1 MDNEAI
7 APEDRAGHRNSTALG
22 LDFHPVIF
30 PVALLVIILLS
41 GYAMFNPELA
51 SKSLASAKGWT
62 IANFDWF
69 YMVAGNLFVLFCVVL
84 FVSPLGKIRIGG
96 ANAKPQYGML
106 SYFSMLFAAGMGVG
120 LLFWGVAEPV
130 AYFTDWFKT
139 PLNIAKLTP
148 EAQHAAMG
156 ATMFHWGLHPWA
168 IYCTVAL
175 VIAYCSN
182 NLGLPSSLSSGLQPL
197 IGNAYRGW
205 IGTVIN
211 TFTVVLTAF
220 GLSTSLGLG
229 ALQATAG
236 LNHVLG
242 TPNSFGMQ
250 LVFIILVSCLAA
262 YSVAAGMDAGVK
274 LLSNIN
280 MLLALGLFVFII
292 IGAGITTF
300 FAGLASTTADYVTYF
315 IPLANW
321 IHRPDQEWFQGWT
334 VFYWAWW
341 ASWGPFVGM
350 FIARISVGRSI
361 RQIISMVL
369 IAPTVVAL
377 LWMTAFGSTAID
389 QIQAGKGQL
398 VNGIKDVTLTLFQF
412 LEVLPLTNITA
423 ILVVLLLVIFMVTS
437 MDSGCLVVDTL
448 AAGGKEA
455 TPRKQKVMWV
465 FITAVICLSIFI
477 VGGDNALKAVQ
488 AGAIAL
494 ALPFMLLMVVL
505 MVSLIKALM
514 ADSSR
519 TVVPTTARA

>member
-1 MDNEAI
+1 MEKSTRLNEE
-7 APEDRAGHRNSTALG
+7 PAGHNNSRALG
-22 LDFHPVIF
+22 LDFHPFIF
-30 PVALLVIILLS
+30 PVALLIIIVLS
-41 GYAMFNPELA
+41 VYAMFDPKLA
-51 SKSLASAKGWT
+51 GTQLETAKAWT
-62 IANFDWF
+62 IGNFDWF
-69 YMVAGNLFVLFCVVL
+69 YMIAGNLFVLFCVFL
-84 FVSPLGKIRIGG
+84 FISPLGKIRIGG
-96 ANAKPQYGML
+96 ANAVPEYGML

-139 PLNIAKLTP
+139 PLNVPKLTP

-168 IYCTVAL
+168 IYSTVAL

-197 IGNAYRGW
+197 IGKAYKGW
-205 IGTVIN
+205 IGTLIN

-236 LNHVLG
+236 LHHVLG
-242 TPNSFGMQ
+242 TPNSFLMQ
-250 LVFIILVSCLAA
+250 LVFIVLVSGLAA
-262 YSVAAGMDAGVK
+262 CSVAAGMNSGVK

-280 MLLALGLFVFII
+280 MLLALGLFIFVAL
-292 IGAGITTF
+292 GAGITTF
-300 FAGLASTTADYVTYF
+300 IAGLGSTTVDYVTYF
-315 IPLANW
+315 LPLANW
-321 IHRPDQEWFQGWT
+321 IGRPDKEWFQGWT

-350 FIARISVGRSI
+350 FIARISVGRTI
-361 RQIISMVL
+361 RQIIAMVL
-369 IAPTVVAL
+369 LAPTVVAIM
-377 LWMTAFGSTAID
+377 WMTAFGSAAID
-389 QIQAGKGQL
+389 QVQAGKGEL

-423 ILVVLLLVIFMVTS
+423 ILCVLLLVIFMVTS

-448 AAGGKEA
+448 GAGGKED
-455 TPRKQKVMWV
+455 TPRKQKVLWV

-494 ALPFMLLMVVL
+494 ALPFMLLMVLL
-505 MVSLIKALM
+505 MVGLTKALM
-514 ADSSR
+514 NDTSMA
-519 TVVPTTARA
+519 VPRAQRA